1 MSGRKKCDVSKDITD
16 CEWYEHFEGVFNR
29 SYTQGNDF
37 FLFEEN
43 NTGGE
48 NENLTELNRPTDP
61 QQVR

>member
-16 CEWYEHFEGVFNR
+16 CEWYEQFKGVFNR
-29 SYTQGNDF
+29 SFTPGSDV
-37 FLFEEN
+37 LFEEN

-48 NENLTELNRPTDP
+48 NENLTQLNRPTDP